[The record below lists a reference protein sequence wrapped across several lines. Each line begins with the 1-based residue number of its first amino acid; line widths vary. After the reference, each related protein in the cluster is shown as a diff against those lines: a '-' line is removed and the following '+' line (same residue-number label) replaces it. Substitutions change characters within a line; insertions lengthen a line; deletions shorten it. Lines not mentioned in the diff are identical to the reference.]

1 MSQFLKTIAIDLTP
15 VIPGGENGGNKVFI
29 LELLKLLSKQHKNTW
44 FILLTRENS
53 HQELIS
59 LESFNMRRLLVL
71 QDDGP
76 LNLGDIHNAYE
87 KNIRNLRPFLIKV
100 IEIVKEIFIKKEKID
115 KPSLMK
121 ILNADLLFCPFT
133 AMTYSDPAV
142 PTVCT
147 IYDWQ
152 HRVYPQFF
160 ESVEVQH
167 RDQML
172 SQVCKYSSAIAT
184 ISDFSKMD
192 TISLGGAPHSR
203 VKTIY
208 LKMSGR
214 AKKANNGDISILNNL
229 GLTPKEYFI
238 YPANFWKH
246 KNHEMLL
253 TAFGLARDKGMPV
266 NIKLVCTGAP
276 GERRDFLLKAIKKM
290 GFEGQIILPGYVSN
304 QDLATLMFNS
314 SGLIFPSLY
323 EGFGLPPIEAMS
335 LGVPVACS
343 DSGSLPEVVGN
354 AAIIF
359 NPTKPE
365 EIANAMSELILET
378 PKRERFLALGKQ
390 RASQFEDTS
399 SMAREYWTLF
409 EQALAHPNK
418 TSSLDGVYPDGWLK
432 KEFKIMAFQS
442 KDIQNI
448 ELVVESPQFNPIEI
462 VKLQLNRGDYS
473 NNQENFNIKKGES
486 SHITFLIHRDEI
498 IYFKINNSF
507 SPDKIWKNG
516 DIRDLSLILKSCR
529 INKKD
534 GSYIEIFPGT

>member
-1 MSQFLKTIAIDLTP
+1 
-15 VIPGGENGGNKVFI
+15 
-29 LELLKLLSKQHKNTW
+29 
-44 FILLTRENS
+44 
-53 HQELIS
+53 
-59 LESFNMRRLLVL
+59 
-71 QDDGP
+71 
-76 LNLGDIHNAYE
+76 
-87 KNIRNLRPFLIKV
+87 
-100 IEIVKEIFIKKEKID
+100 
-115 KPSLMK
+115 
-121 ILNADLLFCPFT
+121 
-133 AMTYSDPAV
+133 
-142 PTVCT
+142 
-147 IYDWQ
+147 
-152 HRVYPQFF
+152 
-160 ESVEVQH
+160 
-167 RDQML
+167 
-172 SQVCKYSSAIAT
+172 
-184 ISDFSKMD
+184 
-192 TISLGGAPHSR
+192 
-203 VKTIY
+203 
-208 LKMSGR
+208 
-214 AKKANNGDISILNNL
+214 
-229 GLTPKEYFI
+229 
-238 YPANFWKH
+238 
-246 KNHEMLL
+246 MLL

-276 GERRDFLLKAIKKM
+276 GERRDFLLNAIKKM
-290 GFEGQIILPGYVSN
+290 GLEGQIILPGYVSN

-359 NPTKPE
+359 NPKKPE

-516 DIRDLSLILKSCR
+516 DIRDLSLILKLCR